1 MDKPQDPVAAETDQT
16 TDSPAVVQQPL
27 PAKFPVNPQRDADGN
42 AVLYPGMTRFEG
54 VSGLYNTEL
63 GEVVIIAP
71 TFEALSAHVRAMGVS
86 DEISR
91 DACIL
96 SKWDRVPLNDSLPN
110 VQAEGRRAVPPI
122 PHGG

>member
-1 MDKPQDPVAAETDQT
+1 MKPNTNTEAAETDQT
-16 TDSPAVVQQPL
+16 TDSPAVVQQRLVQHL
-27 PAKFPVNPQRDADGN
+27 PAKFPVNPERDADGN

-71 TFEALSAHVRAMGVS
+71 TFEALSAHVSAMGVS

-96 SKWDRVPLNDSLPN
+96 SKWDRVPLNDSLLN
-110 VQAEGRRAVPPI
+110 DQLSDRHE
-122 PHGG
+122 